1 MNEMGKRL
9 RNLRTD
15 RQLSQKELASRV
27 GLSGQVI
34 SNLERGYTELTIEQA
49 SKLAQFFRV
58 STDYLLDSPSQA
70 AVDLHT
76 LSDDEL
82 KLVKA
87 YRELSEDYRDVVM
100 GELKKAL
107 LAQRREAKEQ

>member
-58 STDYLLDSPSQA
+58 STDDLLDSPSQA
-70 AVDLHT
+70 AVDLLT

-82 KLVKA
+82 KHKTVEF
-87 YRELSEDYRDVVM
+87 RER
-100 GELKKAL
+100 